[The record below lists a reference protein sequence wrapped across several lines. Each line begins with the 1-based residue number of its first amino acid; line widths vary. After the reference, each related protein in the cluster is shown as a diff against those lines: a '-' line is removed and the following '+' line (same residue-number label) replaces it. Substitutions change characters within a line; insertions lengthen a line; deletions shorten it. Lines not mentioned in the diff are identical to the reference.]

1 MIRTVASLAPAV
13 LWLLLSPCQAAWGA
27 ERDVERGGRLA
38 AEKCGRCHA
47 LGREGASPHR
57 AAPPFRD
64 LHKRWPLE
72 ALEEALAEG
81 ITTGHPDMPE
91 FRFEPDE
98 IAALI
103 AFMKSLAAARDR

>member
-1 MIRTVASLAPAV
+1 MIRTMALLAAAV
-13 LWLLLSPCQAAWGA
+13 LWVPLATGFAAWGA
-27 ERDVERGGRLA
+27 ERDVQEGARLA

-47 LGREGASPHR
+47 LGREDASPHQ

-98 IAALI
+98 IAALL